1 MSRFRN
7 IINKFLYSLQSGD
20 KSKQRELYDYTYN
33 NLKIIALKYAI
44 DKNDYEDILVEAY
57 IRAFKYVDTADLNK
71 DGYNWLCKI
80 VQNVAYD
87 FNKKIEPTVP
97 LDEISFTKI
106 FGDEIDKIIS
116 KDDVLKQVCQLS
128 EYEQRLIHLKFY
140 EDMSYA
146 EIAKILNS
154 KKSTV
159 HKQTLS
165 VLNKIKGKLK

>member
-7 IINKFLYSLQSGD
+7 EINKLLYSLQMGD
-20 KSKQRELYDYTYN
+20 KSKQKELYDYTYN
-33 NLKIIALKYAI
+33 NLKVIALKYAI

-57 IRAFKYVDTADLNK
+57 IRAFKYVGTADLNK

-87 FNKKIEPTVP
+87 FNKGIIQTVP
-97 LDEISFTKI
+97 LDDISFTNI
-106 FGDEIDKIIS
+106 FGDIIEIVIS
-116 KDDVLKQVCQLS
+116 KDEVLKELCQLS
-128 EYEQRLIHLKFY
+128 EYEQRLIQLKFY

-146 EIAKILNS
+146 EIAKLLNS

-159 HKQTLS
+159 HKQTLNI
-165 VLNKIKGKLK
+165 LDKIKSKFE

>member
-1 MSRFRN
+1 M
-7 IINKFLYSLQSGD
+7 GD
-20 KSKQRELYDYTYN
+20 KIKQQELCDYTYN
-33 NLKIIALKYAI
+33 NLKVIALKYAI

-57 IRAFKYVDTADLNK
+57 MRAFKYIGTADINK

-87 FNKKIEPTVP
+87 FNKGIIPTVP
-97 LDEISFTKI
+97 LDDISFTKI
-106 FGDEIDKIIS
+106 FGDEIEKVVS
-116 KDDVLKQVCQLS
+116 RDDVLKEVCRLS

-146 EIAKILNS
+146 EMAKILNS

-159 HKQTLS
+159 HKQTLN
-165 VLNKIKGKLK
+165 VIDKIKSKLK

>member
-7 IINKFLYSLQSGD
+7 EINKLLYSLQMGD
-20 KSKQRELYDYTYN
+20 KSRQKELYDYTYN
-33 NLKIIALKYAI
+33 NLKVIALKYAI

-57 IRAFKYVDTADLNK
+57 IRVYKYVGTADLNK

-87 FNKKIEPTVP
+87 FNKCIKPTVP
-97 LDEISFTKI
+97 LDDISFTKI

-116 KDDVLKQVCQLS
+116 KDEVLKEVCQLS
-128 EYEQRLIHLKFY
+128 EYDQRLIQLKFY

-159 HKQTLS
+159 HKQVINILD
-165 VLNKIKGKLK
+165 KIKSKFE